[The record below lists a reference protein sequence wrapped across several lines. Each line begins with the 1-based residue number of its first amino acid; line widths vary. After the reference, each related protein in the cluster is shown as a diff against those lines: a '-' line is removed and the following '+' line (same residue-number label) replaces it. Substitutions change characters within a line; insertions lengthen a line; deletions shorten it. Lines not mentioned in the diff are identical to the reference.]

1 MNCLELSTDIRLAL
15 QQRGITFS
23 RSESAKI
30 VGSKQRLQRLID
42 QGYIRAIK
50 PNVDAQNGRWCCP
63 ADQVLL
69 FARPRREKT
78 YWERR
83 GIKPPKRDEI
93 A

>member
-1 MNCLELSTDIRLAL
+1 MTCHEISTDIRLAL

-42 QGYIRAIK
+42 QGYIKAIK
-50 PNVDAQNGRWCCP
+50 HNGDAQNGRWCCP

-69 FARPRREKT
+69 FARPRQEKS
-78 YWERR
+78 YFEKR
-83 GIKPPKRDEI
+83 GIKPKTPTN
-93 A
+93 